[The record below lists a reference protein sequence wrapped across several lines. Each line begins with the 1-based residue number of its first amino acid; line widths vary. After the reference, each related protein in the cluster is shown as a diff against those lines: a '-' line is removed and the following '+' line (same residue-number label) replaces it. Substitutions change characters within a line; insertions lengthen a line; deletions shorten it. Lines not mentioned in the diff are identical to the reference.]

1 MVSNFPI
8 FQVISKMPAA
18 VPTNSHNKS
27 RLIFGALRAA
37 FLTTVNVC
45 DRGAYVD
52 PVQAF

>member
-1 MVSNFPI
+1 MASNFPI

-18 VPTNSHNKS
+18 VPTNHTTSHG
-27 RLIFGALRAA
+27 FALRAA